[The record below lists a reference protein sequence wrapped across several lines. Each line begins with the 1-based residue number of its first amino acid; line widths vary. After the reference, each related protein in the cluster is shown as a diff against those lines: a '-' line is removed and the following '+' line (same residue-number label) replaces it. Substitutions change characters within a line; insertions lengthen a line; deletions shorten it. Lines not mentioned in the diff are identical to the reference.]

1 MPVQLKP
8 EQEERLQH
16 LAERT
21 SVTPDELAQE
31 VVERF
36 LAFEEDLEA
45 AVLRG
50 RGDIV
55 AGRLIEHDEVFARI
69 DRLLR
74 DR

>member
-50 RGDIV
+50 REDIV

>member
-8 EQEERLQH
+8 ELEERLQQ

-21 SVTPDELAQE
+21 CVSPDELVQE
-31 VVERF
+31 AVGRL
-36 LAFEEDLEA
+36 LADEEDLEA
-45 AVLRG
+45 AVQRG
-50 RGDIV
+50 REDIA

-74 DR
+74 HR

>member
-21 SVTPDELAQE
+21 SRTPDQLAQE

-36 LAFEEDLEA
+36 LADEEDLEA
-45 AVLRG
+45 AVQRG
-50 RGDIV
+50 REDIA
-55 AGRLIEHDEVFARI
+55 AGRLIEHDEVLARI